1 MTDKI
6 VALSTC
12 ESYADALR
20 IASHLVDRQVAACV
34 NIVPGVTSVYRWKS
48 KVEQA
53 SEWML
58 VIKSRAGLLENLK
71 AEIRAVHP
79 YEVPELI
86 ALNIVDGAE
95 SYLEWIDGQC
105 MM

>member
-12 ESYADALR
+12 ESYADAER
-20 IASHLVDRQVAACV
+20 IATHLVDRQVAACV
-34 NIVPGVTSVYRWKS
+34 NIVAGVTSIYRWQGKI
-48 KVEQA
+48 ERA
-53 SEWML
+53 GEWML
-58 VIKSRAGLLENLK
+58 VIKTRAGLLENLK
-71 AEIRAVHP
+71 AELRSVHP
-79 YEVPELI
+79 YEVPELV
-86 ALNIVDGAE
+86 AMNIVDGLE